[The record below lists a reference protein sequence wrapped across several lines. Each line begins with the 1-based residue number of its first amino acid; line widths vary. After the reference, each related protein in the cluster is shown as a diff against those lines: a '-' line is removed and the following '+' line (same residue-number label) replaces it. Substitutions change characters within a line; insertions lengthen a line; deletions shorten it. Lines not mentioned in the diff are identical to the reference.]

1 MRLWYN
7 ALGIQT
13 GVDIMKYQNADHILP
28 KELVQAIQQYVQG
41 GYLYIPARG
50 GPAISVTGYRMELEK
65 RDAHIYSK
73 HLAGM
78 RSKRLSEKYSL
89 SESSIRR
96 IVLKQRRAYMAMT
109 GKISKILFHWGLQD
123 ADVRQIYG
131 TVWQV
136 GGDRV
141 LKVYQAPDILERN
154 LKIMEVLG
162 GMQIPVG
169 KIVIFHP
176 LSDPAVHL
184 AQEAVVPEVNM
195 AFTLLKSDMETGN
208 DFPHRGR
215 GVPDILKLHK
225 TAARQLLRQKIDLC
239 YFLLGL
245 LSEEE
250 KLEITEEQWF
260 SFVGDVFAGY
270 ASRLE
275 LSPAER
281 AAVPCVMECIELLC
295 AAYFDSIQD
304 VRCAEDACK
313 LFKFVRDRAGKF
325 SVRKKKIA
333 EVDVPVDRLYRKF
346 AVYRRQSGYSGI
358 VLLPGHVLGG
368 MQIPV
373 GKIVPTDDG
382 RQYAAEDGAFYFLSE
397 KLPGIPPP
405 VRIQRH
411 RTPPWTRI
419 ASRCFP
425 SSV

>member
-1 MRLWYN
+1 MVEYPQADILLIKPIYHNGAMRLWYN

-141 LKVYQAPDILERN
+141 LKVYQDPDILERN

-169 KIVIFHP
+169 KIVPTDDGRQYAAEDGAFYFLSEKLPGGSLVELQDIRDAAATMGEIIARLHIAFQKCEGHIDFWHNSLLDEMNGWVRQRMENSGWQYVSREEYDAAVSGLAAVYGELPVQPIHRDVHFGNFLFADGKFSGYIDFDLSQKNIRIF
-176 LSDPAVHL
+176 
-184 AQEAVVPEVNM
+184 
-195 AFTLLKSDMETGN
+195 
-208 DFPHRGR
+208 
-215 GVPDILKLHK
+215 
-225 TAARQLLRQKIDLC
+225 DLC

-313 LFKFVRDRAGKF
+313 LFKFVRDRERGILDA
-325 SVRKKKIA
+325 VR
-333 EVDVPVDRLYRKF
+333 
-346 AVYRRQSGYSGI
+346 
-358 VLLPGHVLGG
+358 
-368 MQIPV
+368 
-373 GKIVPTDDG
+373 
-382 RQYAAEDGAFYFLSE
+382 
-397 KLPGIPPP
+397 
-405 VRIQRH
+405 
-411 RTPPWTRI
+411 
-419 ASRCFP
+419 
-425 SSV
+425 